1 MVGLFFGNYYEVNDK
16 TNPIKSTVAR
26 MHEAIALVSNGILQ
40 GTQNLFYINIGP
52 VLNKWN
58 FTGYPMTDRV
68 INKVKKWGDQTT
80 Q

>member
-1 MVGLFFGNYYEVNDK
+1 
-16 TNPIKSTVAR
+16 